1 MTNIK
6 AKESGIAKLIAMAML
21 MTKML
26 SMQIVLAELKVLTMS
41 YQKPLP
47 MTWLMTQPKS
57 RQNTNL
63 ITKQMV
69 SRPDFIE
76 RKEFLTAQIVIYFRK
91 LKLQII
97 MF

>member
-1 MTNIK
+1 MTNII

-26 SMQIVLAELKVLTMS
+26 AMQIVLAELMVLTMS

-63 ITKQMV
+63 IT
-69 SRPDFIE
+69 
-76 RKEFLTAQIVIYFRK
+76 
-91 LKLQII
+91 
-97 MF
+97 